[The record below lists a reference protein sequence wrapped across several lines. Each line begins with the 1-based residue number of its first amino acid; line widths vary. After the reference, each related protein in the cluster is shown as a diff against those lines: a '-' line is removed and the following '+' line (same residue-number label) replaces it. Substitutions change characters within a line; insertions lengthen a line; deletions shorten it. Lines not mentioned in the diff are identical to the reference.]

1 MPVSLADTVVVTMSQ
16 LTLPEA
22 WRSLAPEFL
31 SSGGADTMAD
41 FLDREVAAG
50 QTLYPPTHQRFAALE
65 AMTPD
70 EVKVVVLGQD
80 PYHGPGQ
87 AMGLSFSVPQGVR
100 VPPSLGNMYKELASD
115 VGFRIPDHGDLTAWA
130 RQGVLLLNSVLS
142 VRAGEAGSHANQ
154 GWEALTD
161 ELVHS
166 LARQRSHLVF
176 MLWGSYAQR
185 KAAGVDA
192 EKHLVLSAPH
202 PSPLSAYRGFMGCQ
216 HFSQANAY
224 LHATGQTPIDWQL

>member
-1 MPVSLADTVVVTMSQ
+1 MSQ
-16 LTLPEA
+16 LRLPEA
-22 WRSLAPEFL
+22 WRPLAPEFL
-31 SSGGADTMAD
+31 SSGVAESLAD
-41 FLDREVAAG
+41 FLDQEVAAG
-50 QTLYPPTHQRFAALE
+50 QTLYPPAHQRFAALE

-70 EVKVVVLGQD
+70 DVKVVVLGQD

-142 VRAGEAGSHANQ
+142 VRAGEAGSHANK

-192 EKHLVLSAPH
+192 EQHLVLSAPH